1 MAEKGGISVQTEH
14 IFPIIK
20 RWLYSEKEIF
30 LRELVSNACDAVAKL
45 KHLVSIGEA
54 QGIGDDFQITVK
66 ADKEKNTLT
75 ITDNGIGMTEED
87 VKKYINQIAL
97 SGALDFIQK
106 YDNAETEKEANP
118 DGIIGHFGLGF
129 YSAFMVADEVEIQT
143 KSFTGAPAVSWKC
156 SDDGDY
162 EMAEGA
168 RAERGTDIILHIA
181 EEEKEYLDNNKLRSV
196 LEKYCAFMAT
206 PIYLA
211 EEKKE
216 EDSGEQK
223 PINDADPLW
232 LKNPSQCTEEE
243 YKEFYRKAFHD
254 YKEPLFSIH
263 INADYPLNFKGILY
277 FPKISHEY
285 ETLEGQ
291 VKLFYNRVFVA
302 DNIKEII
309 PEYLLMLKGVV
320 DCPELPL
327 NVSRSSLQTNS
338 YVAKVSAHITKKVCD
353 KLNALFNTDRE
364 KYESFYED
372 LKTFVEYACLR
383 ERKFFEKVHGI
394 ALFKTVD
401 GEYLTLRELL
411 GEKADS
417 EEEKKIYYTDDPTR
431 QALYVNLFKKEGVKI
446 VVLNSMI
453 DTNFIS
459 LLEQE
464 EKNLRFFRVDADS
477 DAIKTDAENAE
488 NENFQKLFQKVSG
501 NEKLKVSVT
510 ELKDETVPAVLNLS
524 EESRRFNDMMKMY
537 ARVSESMPGSPLS
550 EESTL
555 LLNRQNSLIH
565 KIETLAEDAPETAE
579 TIAKQIYLLTLMGQ
593 RQLTADELS
602 GFVSNS
608 FGLLEK
614 L

>member
-162 EMAEGA
+162 EMTEGA

-277 FPKISHEY
+277 FPRISHEY